1 MMMAFALKYE
11 YNLFAWGANKIDECD
26 KKYNTFLATS

>member
-11 YNLFAWGANKIDECD
+11 YNLFASKIDQCD